1 MLEKRGL
8 AVKKDDRWYIS
19 ICCGGCN
26 GIDEVCKPIEYKL
39 HPSDHQDFDLIHKN
53 ATSVQDLPLWTFV
66 LLVEEEDFVGGC
78 GHTGYPTYTTYAK
91 LSNKLYTPI
100 FITIKDLDNLIDF

>member
-19 ICCGGCN
+19 IFCGGCN

-39 HPSDHQDFDLIHKN
+39 HPSDYEDFDFIHKHTN
-53 ATSVQDLPLWTFV
+53 VKDLGLWTFYI
-66 LLVEEEDFVGGC
+66 LIEEEDFVGGC
-78 GHTGYPTYTTYAK
+78 GHTGYPKYTTYAK
-91 LSNKLYTPI
+91 LSDKLDPPD
-100 FITIKDLDNLIDF
+100 FISMTELNNIIDF